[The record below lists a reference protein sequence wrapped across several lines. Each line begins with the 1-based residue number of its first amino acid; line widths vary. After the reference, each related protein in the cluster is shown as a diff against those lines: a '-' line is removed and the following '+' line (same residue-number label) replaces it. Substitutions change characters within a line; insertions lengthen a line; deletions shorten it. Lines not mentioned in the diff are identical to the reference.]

1 MAVYVISDVA
11 PQDPQ
16 AWETYIKLAP
26 ATIEKYGGRYLARG
40 GDVETMEGTW
50 APKAIVLVEFP
61 NADAVKA
68 WYASP
73 EYAQALKVRDKALR
87 RNLICVEGVAAPP
100 NPQCRKIT
108 KTGKSHAK
116 TQRFETKTDLNRRQL
131 R

>member
-1 MAVYVISDVA
+1 MAVYVISDIV

-16 AWETYIKLAP
+16 AWETYLKLAP

-40 GDVETMEGTW
+40 GDIETIEGAW

-61 NADAVKA
+61 SAESVKA

-87 RNLICVEGVAAPP
+87 RNLICVEGVTANHAAKL
-100 NPQCRKIT
+100 Q
-108 KTGKSHAK
+108 KS
-116 TQRFETKTDLNRRQL
+116 D
-131 R
+131 

>member
-1 MAVYVISDVA
+1 MAVYVISDVV

-50 APKAIVLVEFP
+50 APRAIVLVEFP

-73 EYAQALKVRDKALR
+73 EYAQALKVREKALR
-87 RNLICVEGVAAPP
+87 RNLICVVGAGPFDSSDG
-100 NPQCRKIT
+100 NP
-108 KTGKSHAK
+108 
-116 TQRFETKTDLNRRQL
+116 
-131 R
+131 